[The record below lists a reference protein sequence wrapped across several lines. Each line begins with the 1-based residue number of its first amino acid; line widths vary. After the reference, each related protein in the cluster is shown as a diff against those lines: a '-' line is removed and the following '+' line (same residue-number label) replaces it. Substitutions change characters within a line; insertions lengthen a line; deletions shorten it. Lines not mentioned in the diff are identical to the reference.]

1 MTILVPLDLSD
12 TSKKAIEPAVELA
25 SALGDD
31 LLLVTVAGIRLRNDL
46 KALSEAEHAP
56 VPEMIEGFLKSTS
69 ARVRGV
75 NTDYRVLSGDDAA
88 EALVDYAKTDSIR
101 MIVMATHGRSG
112 IDRWRLGSVTER
124 VVRHSELPV
133 LVIPT
138 RKPA

>member
-1 MTILVPLDLSD
+1 MTILVPLDLSE
-12 TSKKAIEPAVELA
+12 TSKMAIEPAVELA
-25 SALGDD
+25 TALGDN

-46 KALSEAEHAP
+46 RALSEAERAP
-56 VPEMIEGFLKSTS
+56 IPEMIEGFLKSTS
-69 ARVRGV
+69 ARIGGV
-75 NTDYRVLSGDDAA
+75 STDYRVLSGDDAA
-88 EALVDYAKTDSIR
+88 EALVDYAKPDSIR

-138 RKPA
+138 RKPG